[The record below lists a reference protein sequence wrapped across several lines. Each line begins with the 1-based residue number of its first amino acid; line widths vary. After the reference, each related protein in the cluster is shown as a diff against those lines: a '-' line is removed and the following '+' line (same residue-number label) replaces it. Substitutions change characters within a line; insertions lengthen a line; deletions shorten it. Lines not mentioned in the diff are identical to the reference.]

1 MVQSRAKSVAAYLRE
16 LPAGRR
22 AVVSTVRD
30 AIRLALPRGY
40 QEAMNWGMIAWQVPL
55 SRYPETYNGQPL
67 LFAALAAQKN
77 NYALY
82 LMCLYRNKKRE
93 TALRAAYKRI
103 GRKPDMGKSCIRFR
117 KFEDLPLSAIRKIIA
132 SVPLKAFIA
141 NYEKARG

>member
-1 MVQSRAKSVAAYLRE
+1 MAQSRAKSVAAYLRK

-117 KFEDLPLSAIRKIIA
+117 KFEDLPLSDIRKIIA
-132 SVPLKAFIA
+132 SVPLKAFITY
-141 NYEKARG
+141 YEKVRG

>member
-1 MVQSRAKSVAAYLRE
+1 MAQSRAKSVAAYLRE

-82 LMCLYRNKKRE
+82 LMCLYRNKKLE

-117 KFEDLPLSAIRKIIA
+117 KFEDLPLSDIRKIIA
-132 SVPLKAFIA
+132 SVPLKAFITY
-141 NYEKARG
+141 YEKVRG

>member
-1 MVQSRAKSVAAYLRE
+1 
-16 LPAGRR
+16 
-22 AVVSTVRD
+22 
-30 AIRLALPRGY
+30 
-40 QEAMNWGMIAWQVPL
+40 MIAWQVPL
-55 SRYPETYNGQPL
+55 SRYPETYNGEPL

-117 KFEDLPLSAIRKIIA
+117 KFEDLPLPGIRKIIA
-132 SVPLKAFIA
+132 GVPLKTFIA
-141 NYEKARG
+141 DYEKARG

>member
-1 MVQSRAKSVAAYLRE
+1 
-16 LPAGRR
+16 
-22 AVVSTVRD
+22 VRD

-82 LMCLYRNKKRE
+82 LMCLYQNKKLE
-93 TALRAAYKRI
+93 TALRTAYKRI

-132 SVPLKAFIA
+132 SVPLKAFIP

>member
-82 LMCLYRNKKRE
+82 LMCLYQNKKLE
-93 TALRAAYKRI
+93 TALRTAYKRI

-117 KFEDLPLSAIRKIIA
+117 KFEDLPLSDIRKIIA